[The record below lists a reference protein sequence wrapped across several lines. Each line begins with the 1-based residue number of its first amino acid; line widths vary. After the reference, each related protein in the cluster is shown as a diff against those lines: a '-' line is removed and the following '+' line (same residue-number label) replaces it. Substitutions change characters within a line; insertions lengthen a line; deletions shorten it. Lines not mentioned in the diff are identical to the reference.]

1 MNQRQDAE
9 PNEPVPTGQ
18 LLVPVRSGPLGHTP
32 RFFRSP
38 LGARTAVAFS
48 TEQRLTEVLGADQPW
63 ITLAEPAL
71 RALAEPLGI
80 TALTVDPRVAAPGP
94 SPLPTRLPAPS
105 PLPAPLPVPT
115 PLPLARAPR
124 PPRSLGRAA

>member
-71 RALAEPLGI
+71 RAG
-80 TALTVDPRVAAPGP
+80 RAAGDHRAHRRPAGGRPGP